1 MTTSRKTRASTSNI
15 PYDPEDHTES
25 FGEPHSLRSR
35 RASTSKLVSYKEE
48 LAEEEPHAS
57 EDSDTSSSLKH
68 RPTMPKRVTRIRV
81 NSISR
86 TPSKPGPKARRK
98 KNSMLPLPKT
108 LDLKEPS
115 NVCAFCLGP
124 VKVIYHDKKNRVTTY
139 GDGAM
144 GCPKCFTSAHVDCE
158 GFMTEETYAETQK
171 YEWVCQN
178 CKTCEICN
186 TNQGKKGEAFI
197 CDYCDRQWDEDCL
210 REKYNQIPN
219 ADPDILWKCP
229 KCNPDH
235 PSSSTAQTP
244 MDLNG
249 SKRKRVSFNVPSN
262 ASGEPPN
269 KKQKTSSLGKE
280 DQLLEAAMQQ
290 VVNQPKI
297 SLKFKPR
304 PRTSLPTFD
313 QTPKR
318 KEECT
323 RKRDR

>member
-1 MTTSRKTRASTSNI
+1 MIRILVPLPSCNKIRNVLFRDALFAAIALPVSSVAGVRLLDTNQQVQLILIPWLQLCSFFFTMTTSRKTRASTSNI

-186 TNQGKKGEAFI
+186 TNQGKKGEV
-197 CDYCDRQWDEDCL
+197 RQW
-210 REKYNQIPN
+210 Q
-219 ADPDILWKCP
+219 
-229 KCNPDH
+229 
-235 PSSSTAQTP
+235 
-244 MDLNG
+244 G
-249 SKRKRVSFNVPSN
+249 
-262 ASGEPPN
+262 
-269 KKQKTSSLGKE
+269 
-280 DQLLEAAMQQ
+280 
-290 VVNQPKI
+290 
-297 SLKFKPR
+297 
-304 PRTSLPTFD
+304 
-313 QTPKR
+313 
-318 KEECT
+318 
-323 RKRDR
+323 